1 MAKKRERKTALGVE
15 DSGLSETVTKTYPG
29 KERVKI
35 ITVKTVVPRKC
46 HLFNQDFDF
55 KKDETRVLR
64 SDKIKF
70 LDEILARLTQSDY
83 PVVKILEVKEE

>member
-1 MAKKRERKTALGVE
+1 MARKKSSIQPEQP
-15 DSGLSETVTKTYPG
+15 ETVESKPK

-35 ITVKTVVPRKC
+35 ITVKTVVPRRC

-70 LDEILARLTQSDY
+70 LEEILARLTQSDY
-83 PVVKILEVKEE
+83 PVIKILEVKEE

>member
-1 MAKKRERKTALGVE
+1 MAKKKSSIQPEQPRVIESKP
-15 DSGLSETVTKTYPG
+15 K
-29 KERVKI
+29 KEKVKI
-35 ITVKTVVPRKC
+35 ITVKTVVPRRC

-70 LDEILARLTQSDY
+70 LEEILARLTQSDY
-83 PVVKILEVKEE
+83 PVIKILEVKEE